1 MDKLSRHSAFPRAAA
16 LACAALLL
24 AGQAPARA
32 QAAEHWVGTWA
43 AAPQPAFPGPQERY
57 TGRTL
62 RLVVHASI
70 GGERWRIRLSNAYG
84 KTPLRIAGAHL
95 ARRRQGADIDPGSDR
110 PLTFGGHPGVV
121 IAPGATVASD
131 PVQLA
136 VPPLS
141 DLAVSLHARGTL
153 VADTT
158 HALAQQTSYVTR
170 APVDALAAAR
180 FPRAKEIGD
189 WPFLTG
195 VEVDAADA
203 SAIVAFGDSWIDG
216 DGSTPDAN
224 ARWTDALAARLQRAG
239 GACARVAVLNEG
251 LIGNRLLHG
260 SPEHAMPKAP
270 DFGRAL
276 GESGLVRFDR
286 DVLQQAGAKAVV
298 IHLGTNDLGL
308 AGGVAPASELPSL
321 EAFVAGYR
329 ELAERAHRAGL
340 RAIGTTLT
348 PVEGVTALPGYD
360 TPDKEALRQ
369 RVNEWIRTSGTFDAV
384 VDVDLVVRDPARP
397 ARLLASLAAPDHL
410 HPTDAG
416 YAAVADA
423 VPLAFCM
430 R

>member
-1 MDKLSRHSAFPRAAA
+1 MDKFSRQSKIRRRVG

-24 AGQAPARA
+24 AAQVPARA

-95 ARRRQGADIDPGSDR
+95 ARRRHGADIDPDSDR

-121 IAPGATVASD
+121 IAPGAMVASD

-141 DLAVSLHARGTL
+141 DLAVSLRARGTL

-224 ARWTDALAARLQRAG
+224 ARWTDTLAARLQRAG

-260 SPEHAMPKAP
+260 SPEHVMPKAP

-276 GESGLVRFDR
+276 GESGLARFDR

-308 AGGVAPASELPSL
+308 AGGVAPAGELPSL

-329 ELAERAHRAGL
+329 ELVERAHRAGL
-340 RAIGTTLT
+340 RAIGSTLT

-369 RVNEWIRTSGTFDAV
+369 RVNEWIRSSGTFDAV
-384 VDVDLVVRDPARP
+384 VDVDQVVRDPAHP

-423 VPLAFCM
+423 VPLDFCM

>member
-1 MDKLSRHSAFPRAAA
+1 MDKLSRHSTFPRAAG

-24 AGQAPARA
+24 AGQVPARA
-32 QAAEHWVGTWA
+32 QAAEHWVGSWA

-57 TGRTL
+57 AGRTL

-70 GGERWRIRLSNAYG
+70 GGERWRIRLSNTYG
-84 KTPLRIAGAHL
+84 ETPLRIAGAHL
-95 ARRRQGADIDPGSDR
+95 ARRRHGADIDPGSDR
-110 PLTFGGHPGVV
+110 PLTFGGHPGIV
-121 IAPGATVASD
+121 IAPGATVTSD
-131 PVQLA
+131 PVQLT

-141 DLAVSLHARGTL
+141 DLAVSLHARGAL

-239 GACARVAVLNEG
+239 GACARVAVLDEG

-260 SPEHAMPKAP
+260 SPEHVMPKAP

-276 GESGLVRFDR
+276 GESGLARFDR

-329 ELAERAHRAGL
+329 ELVERAHRAGL
-340 RAIGTTLT
+340 RAIGSTLT

-369 RVNEWIRTSGTFDAV
+369 RVNAWIRTPGTFDAV
-384 VDVDLVVRDPARP
+384 IDVDQVVRDPAHP

-423 VPLAFCM
+423 MSLDFCA

>member
-1 MDKLSRHSAFPRAAA
+1 MDKLSRRSTFPRAAA

-32 QAAEHWVGTWA
+32 QATGHWVGTWA

-62 RLVVHASI
+62 RLVVRASI
-70 GGERWRIRLSNAYG
+70 GGERWRIRLSNTHG
-84 KTPLRIAGAHL
+84 KTPLRIGGAHL
-95 ARRRQGADIDPGSDR
+95 ARRRHGADIDPGSDR

-121 IAPGATVASD
+121 IAPGATVTSD
-131 PVQLA
+131 SVQLT

-170 APVDALAAAR
+170 APADALAAAH

-251 LIGNRLLHG
+251 LIGNRLLRG
-260 SPEHAMPKAP
+260 SPEYAMPKAP

-276 GESGLVRFDR
+276 GESGLARFDR

-329 ELAERAHRAGL
+329 ELVERAHRAGL
-340 RAIGTTLT
+340 RAIGSTLT

-360 TPDKEALRQ
+360 TPEKEALRQ

-384 VDVDLVVRDPARP
+384 VDVDQVVRDPAHP
-397 ARLLASLAAPDHL
+397 ARLLASLAASDHL

-416 YAAVADA
+416 YAVVADA

>member
-1 MDKLSRHSAFPRAAA
+1 MDKLSRHSTFPHAAG

-24 AGQAPARA
+24 AAQVPARA
-32 QAAEHWVGTWA
+32 QAAAHWVGTWA

-70 GGERWRIRLSNAYG
+70 GGERWRIRLSNTYG

-95 ARRRQGADIDPGSDR
+95 ARRLHGADIDPGSDR
-110 PLTFGGHPGVV
+110 PLTFAGHPGVV
-121 IAPGATVASD
+121 IAPGATVTSD
-131 PVQLA
+131 PVQLT

-260 SPEHAMPKAP
+260 SPEHVMPKAP
-270 DFGRAL
+270 DFGHAL
-276 GESGLVRFDR
+276 GESGLARFDR
-286 DVLQQAGAKAVV
+286 DVLQRAGAKAVV

-329 ELAERAHRAGL
+329 ELVERAHRAGL
-340 RAIGTTLT
+340 RAIGSTLT

-360 TPDKEALRQ
+360 TPEKEALRQ

-384 VDVDLVVRDPARP
+384 IDVDQVVRDPAHP

-423 VPLAFCM
+423 VPLDFCA